1 MSIKMKN
8 NITVLKVI
16 FVICF
21 TGCVAV
27 DEENQEIH
35 KSVISNT
42 EKQLRKPSTSKPS
55 TSKPASTNMKL
66 QDYAIYRNGENAQ
79 RENREVLVDNFI
91 RGLAIDGF

>member
-1 MSIKMKN
+1 MKH

-27 DEENQEIH
+27 DEKNQEIH

-42 EKQLRKPSTSKPS
+42 EKQLRKPS

-91 RGLAIDGF
+91 RGLTIDGF

>member
-1 MSIKMKN
+1 MKK
-8 NITVLKVI
+8 ITTALKVM

-27 DEENQEIH
+27 DQKNQDFF

-42 EKQLRKPSTSKPS
+42 ENQLRKPPTSN
-55 TSKPASTNMKL
+55 PASTKMNL

-79 RENREVLVDNFI
+79 RENREVLVDNFV
-91 RGLAIDGF
+91 RGLGVDGF